1 MASFFKK
8 TTLLLLLVQVIILM
22 SDQVKSDGL
31 EDNLLQGINKYR
43 TSLNLT
49 ALTKNQ
55 NAACLA
61 GEMADQFKDQ
71 PCTNSTGANTVPGT
85 EEQLPNYPDL
95 LSHCHLNITNTRDG
109 MVMPACVPNLDPGLV
124 LSNFTES
131 QYSGSLND
139 TKFTGAGIG
148 SAGNWVVVVLATND
162 PSGSFETYKGA
173 AFTARPVNMFCLVE
187 YQRASPPS
195 RLLYWLKRGRDEWM
209 RDFVAVSRE
218 RTAGNVGYAVGLH
231 ASSLVDDLMPLI
243 IRGFVLIQPYFRWD
257 PKDRIRV
264 EVGVGLA
271 GLVVDCNGDLLFDR
285 QMKLITLLKKLGINV
300 KFYLSTGSYHGVL
313 VGEPTTLEEVLHKIE

>member
-1 MASFFKK
+1 MGIFISQLSGTMASFFKN

-22 SDQVKSDGL
+22 SHQVKSDGL

-95 LSHCHLNITNTRDG
+95 ISHCHLDITNTRDG

-162 PSGSFETYKGA
+162 PSGSFATAKGA
-173 AFTARPVNMFCLVE
+173 AFIARPGNMFYLVLFLMGCFF
-187 YQRASPPS
+187 
-195 RLLYWLKRGRDEWM
+195 LL
-209 RDFVAVSRE
+209 
-218 RTAGNVGYAVGLH
+218 
-231 ASSLVDDLMPLI
+231 
-243 IRGFVLIQPYFRWD
+243 
-257 PKDRIRV
+257 
-264 EVGVGLA
+264 
-271 GLVVDCNGDLLFDR
+271 
-285 QMKLITLLKKLGINV
+285 
-300 KFYLSTGSYHGVL
+300 
-313 VGEPTTLEEVLHKIE
+313 

>member
-1 MASFFKK
+1 MAFSFKN
-8 TTLLLLLVQVIILM
+8 TMVLLLLVQAIILI
-22 SDQVKSDGL
+22 SHQVKSDGL

-49 ALTKNQ
+49 TFTKNQ

-71 PCTNSTGANTVPGT
+71 PCTNSTGSNTILGT

-124 LSNFTES
+124 LSNFTKS

-148 SAGNWVVVVLATND
+148 SAGNWVVVVLTTND

-173 AFTARPVNMFCLVE
+173 AFISRPINMSYLILFLMGCF
-187 YQRASPPS
+187 
-195 RLLYWLKRGRDEWM
+195 LLL
-209 RDFVAVSRE
+209 
-218 RTAGNVGYAVGLH
+218 
-231 ASSLVDDLMPLI
+231 
-243 IRGFVLIQPYFRWD
+243 
-257 PKDRIRV
+257 
-264 EVGVGLA
+264 
-271 GLVVDCNGDLLFDR
+271 
-285 QMKLITLLKKLGINV
+285 
-300 KFYLSTGSYHGVL
+300 
-313 VGEPTTLEEVLHKIE
+313 